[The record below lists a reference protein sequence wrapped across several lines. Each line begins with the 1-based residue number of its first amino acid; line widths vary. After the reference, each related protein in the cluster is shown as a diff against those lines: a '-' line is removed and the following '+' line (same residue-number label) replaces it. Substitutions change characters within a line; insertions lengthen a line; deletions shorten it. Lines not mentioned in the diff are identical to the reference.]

1 SRTGEVFRYDLSDDS
16 EFGAGN
22 GDTFFEDSRG
32 RIWIKCRYAL
42 AWFEPETGDIH
53 HYPMKG
59 FTAPLY
65 STYAEDPDGHI
76 WVSSITGWVGR
87 VNLDHPDRI
96 DIRHDIGSVDLGVLT
111 FQMDTAGML
120 WCAMP
125 DKLVRL
131 NTRTGE
137 RAYFPYSHDLR
148 SRSLFCMTLMPD
160 NQLVFLSRDYI
171 FLFDPAT
178 AGIPYPLPRPYIT
191 GIDIR
196 EQPLQTDTVIRHLS
210 ELHLAPHENFFSISF
225 S

>member
-1 SRTGEVFRYDLSDDS
+1 
-16 EFGAGN
+16 
-22 GDTFFEDSRG
+22 
-32 RIWIKCRYAL
+32 
-42 AWFEPETGDIH
+42 
-53 HYPMKG
+53 
-59 FTAPLY
+59 
-65 STYAEDPDGHI
+65 
-76 WVSSITGWVGR
+76 
-87 VNLDHPDRI
+87 
-96 DIRHDIGSVDLGVLT
+96 LT

-225 S
+225 SALGLSLDRNHLFRYRMRGFQDEWIDVTDQRPANFTNVPSGRYVFELQLTDTLSGQTGASCELPVQIRRRWTELTWVR